1 MISELRVLTSR
12 KVCIR
17 ARSERIL
24 IISLNVSVYTR
35 MLLERRYEKRESF
48 QGKTRE
54 RHAGDT
60 VQETKTCTS
69 WGFDE
74 DVEIHSRYCEY
85 GTKCG
90 DVSEAGSV
98 S

>member
-1 MISELRVLTSR
+1 MISESRVLISR
-12 KVCIR
+12 KVYIFE
-17 ARSERIL
+17 RSNQFPSRI
-24 IISLNVSVYTR
+24 SVHSNITT
-35 MLLERRYEKRESF
+35 EHRYEKRETF
-48 QGKTRE
+48 QGKTCE

-60 VQETKTCTS
+60 VQETKTRTS